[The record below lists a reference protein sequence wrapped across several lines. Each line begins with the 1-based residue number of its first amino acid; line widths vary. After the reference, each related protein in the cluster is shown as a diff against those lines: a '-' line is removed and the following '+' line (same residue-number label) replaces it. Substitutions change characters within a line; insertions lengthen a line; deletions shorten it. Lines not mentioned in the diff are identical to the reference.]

1 VADFL
6 DAKVKEIDERLKEL
20 GPLVQEYHRLEAA
33 RQALSGVSGGRPVS
47 SGARGRGTGGRGA
60 GSGRRRGRRRGG
72 SNTRSAQTLE
82 LVRTRP
88 GITIPE
94 LAEAMSIKPNY
105 LYRILPGLEQEG
117 QVSRQGKGWAAGGN
131 VAATEAPD
139 FAE

>member
-1 VADFL
+1 MADFL

-20 GPLVQEYHRLEAA
+20 GPLVKEYHRLEAA
-33 RQALSGVSGGRPVS
+33 RQALSGVSGS
-47 SGARGRGTGGRGA
+47 SGPARGRGRATGTTG
-60 GSGRRRGRRRGG
+60 GRRRGRRRGG
-72 SNTRSAQTLE
+72 GNTRSAQTLE

-117 QVSRQGKGWAAGGN
+117 QVSRQGKGWAAGG
-131 VAATEAPD
+131 AAPSSGEP
-139 FAE
+139 ES

>member
-1 VADFL
+1 MADFL
-6 DAKVKEIDERLKEL
+6 DVKVKEIDERLKEL

-33 RQALSGVSGGRPVS
+33 RQALSGVSGESGPARARTRGT
-47 SGARGRGTGGRGA
+47 GARGATG
-60 GSGRRRGRRRGG
+60 GRRRGRRRGG

-117 QVSRQGKGWAAGGN
+117 QVSRQGKGWAAGGAPP
-131 VAATEAPD
+131 VSEAPD
-139 FAE
+139 A

>member
-1 VADFL
+1 MADFL

-33 RQALSGVSGGRPVS
+33 RQALSGVSGGRPAS

-131 VAATEAPD
+131 AATESPD
-139 FAE
+139 SAE